1 MGTSGGELE
10 EEALPGGPSFTH
22 SGYRSGPSLTR
33 SGCHFGALLTL
44 RVSILGPCLGIRA
57 VSYTHLTLPTIYSV

>member
-10 EEALPGGPSFTH
+10 GEALPGGPLLTH

-33 SGCHFGALLTL
+33 SGCHFWALLTL
-44 RVSILGPCLGIRA
+44 RVSILGPCLGIRVTGQGRIHFA
-57 VSYTHLTLPTIYSV
+57 TIR

>member
-10 EEALPGGPSFTH
+10 GEALPGGPLLTH

-44 RVSILGPCLGIRA
+44 RVSILGPC
-57 VSYTHLTLPTIYSV
+57 